1 MLQMQPKRQAK
12 YREKQLQKYGKEVIK
27 EKESKSRKEKRRAN
41 IELVCKKTEQEN
53 EEVDKMQQQNCF

>member
-1 MLQMQPKRQAK
+1 MLQTQPKRQAK

-41 IELVCKKTEQEN
+41 IELVCKKTE
-53 EEVDKMQQQNCF
+53 